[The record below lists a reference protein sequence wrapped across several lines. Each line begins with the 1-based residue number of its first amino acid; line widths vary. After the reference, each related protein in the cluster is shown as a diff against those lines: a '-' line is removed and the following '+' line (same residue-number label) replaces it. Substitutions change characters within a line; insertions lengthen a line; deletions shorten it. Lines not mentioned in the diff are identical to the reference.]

1 MLKIWLTWLQPS
13 LGVLGTALVLSN
25 PLCSIATPILSA
37 TPRISKAPTQTPQW
51 STVKSSIGTSLNQNL
66 LKGIPATPDLAVRQ
80 LAINTMATSG
90 MPAIATTARST
101 ENFDPLSNFTG
112 TTTKFQQF
120 SAKATKPQQMKQPI
134 TAALIQASKPQPKT
148 IVPGLAIGTSE
159 VRVSERV
166 LPTVKPTLVAST
178 APVQVLSAAP
188 AKTVATPYPVV
199 NPELMGKLQA
209 APAIATVT
217 NIKTPS
223 QYLNFG
229 AISTGL
235 PKAVDTTNPV
245 ASIPAGLQQLLGNN
259 FDSSQKVIVLP
270 VAKATGPNFRSMAA
284 LNQLVSPSEKIA
296 PATVSMTSLQLATA
310 QSYSNVPK
318 FSIPG
323 EPTAAKPIPAA
334 VEIAAKSTPKTATI
348 ATIAGKNNNYVSLI
362 GNRSLTPM
370 AGQSW
375 TVVSQSSQLG
385 GLILGSQQLA
395 TLPKAA
401 SLLAVQTSTF
411 TGQTMSDLGNIN

>member
-25 PLCSIATPILSA
+25 PICSIAAPILLA
-37 TPRISKAPTQTPQW
+37 TPRTSKAPTQVPQW
-51 STVKSSIGTSLNQNL
+51 STVKSSIGTSLDKNL
-66 LKGIPATPDLAVRQ
+66 LQGIPATPDLAVRQ
-80 LAINTMATSG
+80 LAISTMGTSG
-90 MPAIATTARST
+90 MPAVVTTAKMPD
-101 ENFDPLSNFTG
+101 NFDPLSNFTG

-120 SAKATKPQQMKQPI
+120 SAKATKPQQLKQPI
-134 TAALIQASKPQPKT
+134 SAALIQASKPQPQT

-166 LPTVKPTLVAST
+166 LPTVKSTLVAST
-178 APVQVLSAAP
+178 APVQVLSVAP

-199 NPELMGKLQA
+199 NPEVMDKLQA
-209 APAIATVT
+209 APAVANVT
-217 NIKTPS
+217 NPKTASP
-223 QYLNFG
+223 QVNFE

-235 PKAVDTTNPV
+235 PKAVDTLNPV

-259 FDSSQKVIVLP
+259 FDSSKKVVVGP

-284 LNQLVSPSEKIA
+284 LNQLVLPSEKIA

-310 QSYSNVPK
+310 QSYSNAPK

-323 EPTAAKPIPAA
+323 ETTAAKPIATGVEVSAKPA
-334 VEIAAKSTPKTATI
+334 PKTATI
-348 ATIAGKNNNYVSLI
+348 ATNVVKNNNYVAFA
-362 GNRSLTPM
+362 NRNLTPM
-370 AGQSW
+370 VRQSW

-395 TLPKAA
+395 TLPKSI
-401 SLLAVQTSTF
+401 SLLSVQTSNF